1 MGEIIAIANQKGGVG
16 KTTTAINLCSA
27 LAVSERKVLLVDLDP
42 QTNATSGLGANGSRV
57 QSSIY
62 QVLLNE
68 IEVEKIILD
77 TEIPHLKLA
86 PSSDQLAGAEIEMV
100 SLAERET
107 RLKQALSGIQEQ
119 FEFII
124 VDCPPSLSLLTINA
138 LVSAQSVLVPLQ
150 SEYYAL
156 EGLGRLLRTIQLV
169 QERLNPGLKLEGI
182 VVTMFDKRNNLA
194 WQVLEEIKSHFPKLL
209 YRTIIPR
216 NVRLGEAPSFGKP
229 IILYDINSPGAQS
242 YLELA
247 REFLE
252 RKGRR

>member
-57 QSSIY
+57 QNSIY
-62 QVLLNE
+62 QALLNE
-68 IEVEKIILD
+68 IEIEKIILD

-86 PSSDQLAGAEIEMV
+86 PSSDQLAGAEIELV
-100 SLAERET
+100 SLPERET
-107 RLKQALSGIQEQ
+107 RLKQALSQVQSQ

-169 QERLNPGLKLEGI
+169 QERLNPKLKLEGI
-182 VVTMFDKRNNLA
+182 IVTMFDKRNNLA
-194 WQVLEEIKSHFPKLL
+194 WQVLDEIKRHFPKLL
-209 YRTIIPR
+209 YQTIIPR

-229 IILYDINSPGAQS
+229 IILYDINSQGAQS

-252 RKGRR
+252 RKGRG